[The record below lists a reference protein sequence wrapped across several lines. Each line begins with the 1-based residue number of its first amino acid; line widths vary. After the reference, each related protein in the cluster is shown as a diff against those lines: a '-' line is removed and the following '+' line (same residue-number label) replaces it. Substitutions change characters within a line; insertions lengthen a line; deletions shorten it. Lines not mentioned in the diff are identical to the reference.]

1 MIKTISFLIA
11 ILSLVSPV
19 AADQFL
25 FLAAAKDSDLVSY
38 RIDSQSGALI
48 EHARLKLLGVGGPMS
63 LSTDGEM
70 LYVESHVK
78 PEGGEQGKPHII
90 SLRIK
95 HGKFEQIHIAP
106 VSMRSPS
113 IHVDASGK
121 NLLGA
126 HFGDGAVSVWQI
138 DAQRRCTGE
147 QTDEHTT
154 AKHAH
159 FITTDPSNRYVYAPH
174 TEPNAVFQFALDPEK
189 GTLIPLDPPFAPGPD
204 VDHEYHGPRHYAHHP
219 TLHMGF
225 TANERGG
232 GISSW
237 NFDDENGRLS
247 LLETLSSLPADW
259 EGGGAAAD
267 IHITPNGR
275 FAYVS
280 NRDGRRMEKGEPHG
294 DTLAGFEIDLKTGG
308 MKSVG
313 HFPTGRFPRS
323 FCIDTTGKFIFVA
336 CELDHEL
343 EVYRVNQETGTL
355 KRIGSYETGKTP
367 IWVTCSGHKLPPG
380 GDGRGISRI
389 IPVEATQQLKAIR
402 DEIGAIQ
409 NLETLY
415 EDRKHKNGLPYH
427 IYVPK
432 HLKAGVKYPMVM
444 FLHGYTDLTI
454 DTHKGFPKGVW
465 SLPKIQKAHPHILFI
480 PRNRN
485 NQDRWTSDEY
495 RGMTIKALDD
505 LIAELND
512 NPKTPDINVNQ
523 VYVTGFSRG
532 GQGTWN
538 FIRTFP
544 NKFAA
549 AAPLSGSFHGPQN
562 AGEAK
567 SIKHLPIWIFN
578 GDGDKGVEGSRVSFK
593 ALTEAGAVDVRY
605 HEYKAQGHVIDD
617 FAYFTKGFMDW
628 LFTQKQK
635 TSSAGL

>member
-259 EGGGAAAD
+259 EGGV
-267 IHITPNGR
+267 P
-275 FAYVS
+275 
-280 NRDGRRMEKGEPHG
+280 P
-294 DTLAGFEIDLKTGG
+294 
-308 MKSVG
+308 
-313 HFPTGRFPRS
+313 PTS
-323 FCIDTTGKFIFVA
+323 
-336 CELDHEL
+336 
-343 EVYRVNQETGTL
+343 
-355 KRIGSYETGKTP
+355 
-367 IWVTCSGHKLPPG
+367 
-380 GDGRGISRI
+380 ISRQMAVSLTSRI
-389 IPVEATQQLKAIR
+389 AMGAGWKRENLMAT
-402 DEIGAIQ
+402 
-409 NLETLY
+409 
-415 EDRKHKNGLPYH
+415 P
-427 IYVPK
+427 
-432 HLKAGVKYPMVM
+432 
-444 FLHGYTDLTI
+444 
-454 DTHKGFPKGVW
+454 
-465 SLPKIQKAHPHILFI
+465 
-480 PRNRN
+480 
-485 NQDRWTSDEY
+485 
-495 RGMTIKALDD
+495 
-505 LIAELND
+505 
-512 NPKTPDINVNQ
+512 
-523 VYVTGFSRG
+523 
-532 GQGTWN
+532 
-538 FIRTFP
+538 
-544 NKFAA
+544 
-549 AAPLSGSFHGPQN
+549 
-562 AGEAK
+562 
-567 SIKHLPIWIFN
+567 
-578 GDGDKGVEGSRVSFK
+578 
-593 ALTEAGAVDVRY
+593 
-605 HEYKAQGHVIDD
+605 
-617 FAYFTKGFMDW
+617 
-628 LFTQKQK
+628 
-635 TSSAGL
+635 